1 MQESFTS
8 LPPYLNPK
16 VMLIASRALAAAR
29 PAIIAFLI
37 ANGVGLSNG
46 IAHPISFCNIL
57 FIGNLCAAIM
67 VGLWFGFG
75 KIFQELKTLQMKTR
89 VGLLLNG
96 LLATALSTLI
106 FLGLMETT
114 VTNAILL
121 GRLGPVIFAVMG
133 AILLGK
139 KILPMEWF
147 GFSLIAVGV
156 VAIAFKTS
164 NYQINHGDVLILL
177 STLVFA
183 TSALTNKILVANVAS
198 LSVVVFSRNL
208 ISSVVFFAIAIKVFG
223 PAHFGDAFSGQIW
236 ILMLIYSLIVI
247 VFAQLLWYASTDRL
261 DSKTIGQLT
270 VISPIFGIIYAFF
283 LNGERPTGIQVIT
296 LGLILTG
303 VLITSLGKQKHPMPK
318 TELMMQEPETAA
330 SAP

>member
-1 MQESFTS
+1 MQDS
-8 LPPYLNPK
+8 LTNLPSYLNPK
-16 VMLIASRALAAAR
+16 VMLIGSRALAAAR
-29 PAIIAFLI
+29 PAVIAFLI
-37 ANGVGLSNG
+37 ANGVGMSNG
-46 IAHPISFCNIL
+46 TAHPISFCNIL
-57 FIGNLCAAIM
+57 FIGNLCAAIV
-67 VGLWFGFG
+67 VGFWFGFG
-75 KIFQELKTLQMKTR
+75 KIVRDLKRLPIKTR
-89 VGLLLNG
+89 IGLMLNG

-114 VTNAILL
+114 VTNAVLL

-139 KILPMEWF
+139 KIRPMEWF

-156 VAIAFKTS
+156 VAIAFTTS
-164 NYQINHGDVLILL
+164 NYQINHGDILILL

-183 TSALTNKILVANVAS
+183 TSTLTNKILVANVAP

-208 ISSVVFFAIAIKVFG
+208 ISSLVFFLIAMRFFG
-223 PAHFGDAFSGQIW
+223 PGHFGDAFSGQLW
-236 ILMLIYSLIVI
+236 ILLSIYSLIVI

-261 DSKTIGQLT
+261 DSKTIGRLT
-270 VISPIFGIIYAFF
+270 VMSPIFGITYAFL
-283 LNGERPTGIQVIT
+283 LNGERPTGTQIVT
-296 LGLILTG
+296 LGLIITG
-303 VLITSLGKQKHPMPK
+303 VLITSLGKQTTLIPK